1 MLIACVFLFLYFF
14 FVYAAI
20 EIFSMNK
27 VDYNWKIVFLTASYL
42 ALSHIRHWQY
52 WLNRFCNIVGTL
64 TNFVLAFVTF

>member
-1 MLIACVFLFLYFF
+1 M
-14 FVYAAI
+14 
-20 EIFSMNK
+20 FSMNK